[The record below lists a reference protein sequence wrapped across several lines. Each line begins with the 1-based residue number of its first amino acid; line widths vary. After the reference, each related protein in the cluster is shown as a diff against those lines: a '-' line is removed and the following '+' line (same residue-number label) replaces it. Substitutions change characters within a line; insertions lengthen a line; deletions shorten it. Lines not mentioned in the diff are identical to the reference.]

1 MAYGHSAMYVCSNKT
16 KKQSTMKKHY
26 LLSLLLASVVFLF
39 AEDVS
44 QKDAE
49 TVAKNF
55 YSLTTDRPVYG
66 FTLATQVTTNTQVGR
81 PSDGKPVYYVFNI
94 NNEGFVIISG
104 DDLVQPVLG
113 YSTEGTFNPQNINQ
127 AVSKWL
133 NGYEKQIVYVKENV
147 HQTTDEITRD
157 WNNYLNGVAPQGADR
172 GTNAVNPLC
181 ATKWNQSP
189 YENGQCPFDNQYNE
203 RTVTGCVAT
212 AMAQIMK
219 FWNYPTQGTGF
230 HSYNEQSYGTQS
242 ANFASTTYNWA
253 QMPNILNS
261 ANGSVATIMYHCG
274 VSVDMDYGVGATGGS
289 AAYVVSSL
297 SPVQA
302 CSEYSYKTYFGYDPA
317 TVQGVAR
324 SNYSETNWIN
334 LMKNELDNSRPLQY
348 AGMGSGGGHTWVCDG
363 YDNNNFFHM
372 NWGWAGN
379 SDGYFSL
386 NSLDPT
392 SLGAGGGTGG
402 FNNTQQAVIGIK
414 PLTGGGGGGG
424 GGGTVN
430 QDGIALYAQTTVSAN
445 PVQANTSFTVTAT
458 IANNGTTNFT
468 GDFAAAIFNSNGVF
482 VDFIQEFTNQ
492 TAQAGYY
499 YTVPF
504 TIANLD
510 VVPGTY
516 VVGIFYKNGSNNYS
530 LVNQATFTNP
540 VSITVTGPTNA
551 IQMYSNS
558 TVAPG
563 TPQVNQAFNV
573 STQIANTGGTNFSGW
588 LSADL
593 FDMNG
598 DWVTTIEEKSGVN
611 MQAGYYY
618 NLQFATTGL
627 NVDPGTY
634 YIAYFSSTNG
644 SNWTLVYGGQNM
656 PNPIE
661 VTIVGQSLSPDQY
674 ENNNTSPSAAVL
686 NVNFSGN
693 VASVNTT
700 GSNTHLGNDY
710 DYYKINLPS
719 GTNYAITA
727 RVHDSYNSGNGNNY
741 TNDVQFTYVANGGAA
756 SSTYDDVM
764 PGSIVVQNGGT
775 VVFFVSDYFSGT
787 TGTYLL
793 DLQITRGQSVGV
805 KETEVKQVN
814 VFPNPADNF
823 VWIDAAEIEGNYTL
837 EVFNQVGQKVL
848 ENKGETNGNLIQ
860 TDVTSLPSGIYN
872 LQLTAGGNIAKG
884 KIVKAQ

>member
-1 MAYGHSAMYVCSNKT
+1 
-16 KKQSTMKKHY
+16 MKKHY
-26 LLSLLLASVVFLF
+26 LLSLLFFATVGFLF

-55 YSLTTDRPVYG
+55 YSLTTDRPVTG
-66 FTLATQVTTNTQVGR
+66 FTLATKVVTNAQVGR
-81 PSDGKPVYYVFNI
+81 PSDAKPVYYVFNV
-94 NNEGFVIISG
+94 NNNGFVIVSG

-113 YSTEGTFNPQNINQ
+113 YSTEGTFNTQSINP
-127 AVSKWL
+127 AVNKWL

-147 HQTTDEITRD
+147 HQTTDEITRQ
-157 WNNYLNGVAPQGADR
+157 WSNYLNGVEPQSADR
-172 GTNAVNPLC
+172 GSNAVNPLC
-181 ATKWNQSP
+181 QTKWNQAP

-219 FWNYPTQGTGF
+219 YWNYPTTGTGF

-242 ANFASTTYNWA
+242 ANFGSATYDWA
-253 QMPNILNS
+253 QMPNVLSSANS
-261 ANGSVATIMYHCG
+261 AVATIMYHCG
-274 VSVDMDYGVGATGGS
+274 VSVDMDYGVAATGGS

-348 AGMGSGGGHTWVCDG
+348 AGLGPGGGHTWVCDG

-414 PLTGGGGGGG
+414 PLNGGGGGGGG

-445 PVQANTSFTVTAT
+445 PVQAGSSFTVNAT
-458 IANNGTTNFT
+458 IANTGSTNFT

-482 VDFIQEFTNQ
+482 VDFIQEFTGQ
-492 TAQAGYY
+492 TAQAGFYY
-499 YTVPF
+499 NVPF
-504 TIANLD
+504 TVNSLD

-516 VVGIFYKNGSNNYS
+516 LVGIFYKNGSNNYS
-530 LVNQATFTNP
+530 LVNPGSYANP
-540 VSITVTGPTNA
+540 VSITVTGPANS

-558 TVAPG
+558 TVAPT
-563 TPQVNQAFNV
+563 TPAVNQSFTV
-573 STQIANTGGTNFSGW
+573 STQIANNGGSNFTGY

-593 FDMNG
+593 FTMEG
-598 DWVTTIEEKSGVN
+598 DYVTTIEEISNVS
-611 MQAGYYY
+611 MQAGFYY
-618 NLQFATTGL
+618 NVQFVTNGL

-634 YIAYFSSTNG
+634 YIAYFSSPDAT
-644 SNWTLVYGGQNM
+644 NWTLVYGGSYA
-656 PNPIE
+656 NPIE
-661 VTIVGQSLSPDQY
+661 VTITGAPISPDQY
-674 ENNNTSPSAAVL
+674 ENNNTSASAYAL
-686 NVNFSGN
+686 PVNFSGN
-693 VASVNTT
+693 AASVTTT
-700 GSNTHLGNDY
+700 GSNVHLGNDY
-710 DYYKINLPS
+710 DYYKLNLPS
-719 GTNYAITA
+719 GTNYAISA

-741 TNDVQFTYVANGGAA
+741 TNDVQFTYVVNGGAQ

-764 PGSIVVQNGGT
+764 PGNIVVNNGGT
-775 VVFFVSDYFSGT
+775 VIFFVSDYFSGT

-793 DLQITRGQSVGV
+793 DLQISRGANVGIN
-805 KETEVKQVN
+805 ETEVKQVN
-814 VFPNPADNF
+814 VFPNPADNT
-823 VWIDAAEIEGNYTL
+823 VWIDAAGIQGNYTL
-837 EVFNQVGQKVL
+837 EVYNQVGQKVL
-848 ENKGETNGNLIQ
+848 ENKGETNGNNLIQ

-872 LQLTAGGNIAKG
+872 LQLTAGGSIAKG